1 MKQLLI
7 LSGKGG
13 TGKTTVATALI
24 HLSHANA
31 FADCDVDAP
40 NLHLLMK
47 PTVEMVHKDYFG
59 MAVAEIDSMKCTQC
73 GICASHC
80 RFDAIITENGYSVDP
95 FGCEGC
101 GVCEALCPSQ
111 AISLKPSKAG
121 DLMLYKSESVFSTAQ
136 LKMGRGTS
144 GMLVTEVKKNLKN
157 SVNADAFAIIDGS
170 PGIGCPVIAS
180 ISGVDMVLIVAEP
193 SLSGMSDMERI
204 IETAKKF
211 QTKTAVCVNK
221 FDTNLQ
227 LTDEIV
233 AYCTTN
239 QIPFVGRIPF
249 DNAAVMA
256 INNGLSIVEL
266 DCDSGNAVK
275 DVYART
281 MEVFHQPEGSQNLF
295 PIR

>member
-24 HLSHANA
+24 HLSSAKA

-47 PTVEMVHKDYFG
+47 PTVEMIHKDYFG
-59 MAVAEIDSMKCTQC
+59 MAVAEIDSEKCTQC
-73 GICASHC
+73 GICLNNC
-80 RFDAIITENGYSVDP
+80 RFEAISFDKKYHVDP
-95 FGCEGC
+95 FSCEGC
-101 GVCEALCPSQ
+101 GVCEKICPSE
-111 AISLKPSKAG
+111 AIVLKPSKAG
-121 DLMLYKSESVFSTAQ
+121 DLMLYKGEAVFSTAQ

-144 GMLVTEVKKNLKN
+144 GMLVTDVKKNLKD
-157 SVNADAFAIIDGS
+157 SVAVDQFAIIDGS

-193 SLSGMSDMERI
+193 SISGISDMERI
-204 IETAKKF
+204 VETAKKF
-211 QTKTAVCVNK
+211 QAKIAVCINK
-221 FDTNLQ
+221 FDTNLE
-227 LTDEIV
+227 LTDQIM
-233 AYCTTN
+233 AYCTLKE
-239 QIPFVGRIPF
+239 IPFVGKIPF

-266 DCDSGNAVK
+266 ECDSGNAVR
-275 DVYART
+275 DVFEKT
-281 MEVFHQPEGSQNLF
+281 MEVFNQTNKPNHLF